1 MAKITQSL
9 LAFIVCPLIVGG
21 CKEPIAQQSGPTAP
35 GQNLVAIADAY
46 VSQRNPKMLEEYPS
60 RYVWA
65 GGGKWVVEYYS
76 TANTDTIGGGLTIT
90 IDKATNKVDGYW
102 LGQ

>member
-1 MAKITQSL
+1 MATITQSL
-9 LAFIVCPLIVGG
+9 LTFIVCSLIISG
-21 CKEPIAQQSGPTAP
+21 CKEPIAQQSSPTPP

-46 VSQRNPKMLEEYPS
+46 VSQRSPKMLEEYPS

-65 GGGKWVVEYYS
+65 GGDKWVVEYYDA
-76 TANTDTIGGGLTIT
+76 ANTDAVGGGLTIT
-90 IDKATNKVDGYW
+90 VDKATNKVVGYW